1 MTDQDLSILDAI
13 KIATE
18 AERKAAEFYVETA
31 EKANPLGR
39 ELLEQLAEFERH
51 HYDYLVE
58 LEASL
63 REQGAFKE
71 YEGRELTVP
80 TPSEI
85 QTTEEPNKASL
96 MGIIT
101 MALDIEKQAKE
112 RYLSLAQ
119 QTTDTTDAAGDAAC
133 EVWTLGATAGL
144 NQIDAVIAGGAV
156 RSIMESVGIHDILT
170 KILGSKNQLN
180 VAKAAFEGLKSLM
193 NIKEVAEK
201 RGKKMI
207 ELF

>member
-18 AERKAAEFYVETA
+18 AERKAAEFYTETA

-71 YEGRELTVP
+71 YEGWELTVP

-119 QTTDTTDAAGDAAC
+119 QTTD
-133 EVWTLGATAGL
+133 ATGVAMFEKLAEEEQKHYVLLTSAYWSL
-144 NQIDAVIAGGAV
+144 NDHG
-156 RSIMESVGIHDILT
+156 T
-170 KILGSKNQLN
+170 W
-180 VAKAAFEGLKSLM
+180 VAPS
-193 NIKEVAEK
+193 
-201 RGKKMI
+201 
-207 ELF
+207 

>member
-1 MTDQDLSILDAI
+1 M
-13 KIATE
+13 
-18 AERKAAEFYVETA
+18 
-31 EKANPLGR
+31 
-39 ELLEQLAEFERH
+39 EQLAEFERH

-71 YEGRELTVP
+71 YEGRELTAP

-96 MGIIT
+96 MGVIT

-119 QTTDTTDAAGDAAC
+119 QTTDVTG
-133 EVWTLGATAGL
+133 
-144 NQIDAVIAGGAV
+144 IAMFERLAEEEQKHYV
-156 RSIMESVGIHDILT
+156 ILT
-170 KILGSKNQLN
+170 SAYWSLN
-180 VAKAAFEGLKSLM
+180 DHGTWVAPT
-193 NIKEVAEK
+193 
-201 RGKKMI
+201 
-207 ELF
+207 